1 MCGSNRPCPNPL
13 PGKTGDIIF
22 FAAKI
27 GDSPGV
33 GHTRVVMSRGRDM
46 IHVMSPVLPGR
57 GGGEGPIFVTI

>member
-1 MCGSNRPCPNPL
+1 MQMCL

-33 GHTRVVMSRGRDM
+33 GQTRGSD
-46 IHVMSPVLPGR
+46 IPGSGHDSCDVPGLAR
-57 GGGEGPIFVTI
+57 EGVGEGPI